1 MTKLNE
7 NSKNKQNK
15 SSGFKQWK
23 QGFFEELKPRIKE
36 FKYSLHLVRKSP
48 LTMAGIIIILSFVI
62 IAILA
67 PYIAPYDPE
76 RLDLP
81 NQFQKP
87 SREHLFGTDDMG
99 RDIFSRIL
107 YGARIDLTI
116 GIIVVFASFAIG
128 VSLGVIAGYMGG
140 RIDEIIMRITDIF
153 LAFPGLVLVF
163 VIAYALRDGVW
174 IIDNVLYI
182 VMASLIIVWWPG
194 FTRITRGQA
203 LSVRE
208 NEYVEAARAVGAS
221 NFRIIFKHVLP
232 NCLSPV
238 IVRATMEF
246 GVAILV
252 VAALGFLGVGAESG
266 TPEWGAM
273 IAEGRDYID
282 PDLYPWIP
290 TFPGLAI
297 LIVVLGFN
305 FIGDGLRD
313 ILDPRIRR

>member
-1 MTKLNE
+1 MEKSDKSYENTK
-7 NSKNKQNK
+7 
-15 SSGFKQWK
+15 SGFSQWK
-23 QGFFEELKPRIKE
+23 RDFLEELKPRIKE
-36 FKYSLHLVRKSP
+36 FKYSLHLVKKSP
-48 LTMAGIIIILSFVI
+48 LTISGIIIIMIFVML
-62 IAILA
+62 AILA
-67 PYIAPYDPE
+67 PYLAPYDPE

-81 NQFQKP
+81 SQFQSP
-87 SREHLFGTDDMG
+87 SRDHLMGTDELG
-99 RDIFSRIL
+99 RDIYSRIL
-107 YGARIDLTI
+107 YGARIDLTV
-116 GIIVVFASFAIG
+116 GIIVVFASFIIG
-128 VSLGVIAGYMGG
+128 TSLGVIAGYMGG
-140 RIDEIIMRITDIF
+140 RVDEIIMRITDVF

-208 NEYVEAARAVGAS
+208 NEYVEAAKAVGSS

-252 VAALGFLGVGAESG
+252 VASLGFLGVGAEPG

-273 IAEGRDYID
+273 ISEGRDYIN

-305 FIGDGLRD
+305 LMGDGLRD

>member
-1 MTKLNE
+1 MEKNDKSYENTK
-7 NSKNKQNK
+7 
-15 SSGFKQWK
+15 SGFSQWK
-23 QGFFEELKPRIKE
+23 RDFFEELKPRIKE
-36 FKYSLHLVRKSP
+36 FKYSLHLVKKSP
-48 LTMAGIIIILSFVI
+48 LTISGIIIIMIFVLL
-62 IAILA
+62 AILA

-81 NQFQKP
+81 NQFQSP
-87 SREHLFGTDDMG
+87 SRDHLMGTDELG
-99 RDIFSRIL
+99 RDIYSRIL
-107 YGARIDLTI
+107 YGARIDLTV
-116 GIIVVFASFAIG
+116 GIIVVFASFIIG
-128 VSLGVIAGYMGG
+128 TSLGVIAGYMGG
-140 RIDEIIMRITDIF
+140 RVDEIIMRITDVF

-163 VIAYALRDGVW
+163 VIAYALRDGIW

-182 VMASLIIVWWPG
+182 VMGSLIIVWWPG

-203 LSVRE
+203 LSIRE
-208 NEYVEAARAVGAS
+208 NEYVEAAKAVGSS

-252 VAALGFLGVGAESG
+252 VAALGFLGVGAEPG

-273 IAEGRDYID
+273 ISEGRQYME

-290 TFPGLAI
+290 TFPGIAI

-305 FIGDGLRD
+305 LMGDGLRD

>member
-1 MTKLNE
+1 MNKITKKGLHNL
-7 NSKNKQNK
+7 SR
-15 SSGFKQWK
+15 FKQLK
-23 QGFFEELKPRIKE
+23 QDFSEDFKPRIKE
-36 FKYSLHLVRKSP
+36 LKYSLHLVRKSP
-48 LTMAGIIIILSFVI
+48 LTIAGIIIIFSFII

-67 PYIAPYDPE
+67 PHIAPYDPE
-76 RLDLP
+76 RLNLP
-81 NQFQKP
+81 EQFQSP
-87 SREHLFGTDDMG
+87 SREHLFGTDEMG
-99 RDIFSRIL
+99 RDIFSRVL
-107 YGARIDLTI
+107 YGARIDLTV

-128 VSLGVIAGYMGG
+128 TSLGVIAGYMGG
-140 RIDEIIMRITDIF
+140 KIDEIIMRITDVF

-163 VIAYALRDGVW
+163 VIAYAFQDGLW
-174 IIDNVLYI
+174 IINDVLYV

-221 NFRIIFKHVLP
+221 NTRIIFKHVLP

-252 VAALGFLGVGAESG
+252 VAALGFLGVGTEPG

-273 IAEGRDYID
+273 ISEGRDYID

-305 FIGDGLRD
+305 LLGDGLRD
-313 ILDPRIRR
+313 IMDPRLRR